1 MSLNHINMREIGLED
16 LKKASKKASEES
28 IKHNKALGLPYMEV
42 RDSKLVS
49 ISPDGHPTVIGKPRF
64 GTRKVGLKRFRLEEK
79 QKV

>member
-1 MSLNHINMREIGLED
+1 MREIGLED
-16 LKKASKKASEES
+16 LKEAHRKASEEA
-28 IKHNKALGLPYMEV
+28 IKQNRALGLTYIEV

-49 ISPDGHPTVIGKPRF
+49 ISSDGHPTVIGKPRF